1 MQEAGGRKRDMAND
15 FGSGIEVQRTAAG
28 TWTVYKNGVSMGGFA
43 SRRLAHSTAA
53 GLVSNAAATER
64 FGNLKA
70 ATGEVQVITLTDFA
84 GTDSFSLKLGQL
96 ETVPFVRGTNA
107 TAAAMQTALRTLTG
121 DSTLTV
127 TGTTDEGPFTVTWVS
142 QTVRQPLFQQGTV
155 SACTL
160 ASAVTVTGGVAL

>member
-1 MQEAGGRKRDMAND
+1 LAND
-15 FGSGIEVQRTAAG
+15 FAGGIRVQRTSA
-28 TWTVYKNGVSMGGFA
+28 TEWTVYKNGVSQGAFA

-70 ATGEVQVITLTDFA
+70 AAGEVQVVTLTSYA

-96 ETVPFVRGTNA
+96 ETVPFVRGTNG
-107 TAAAMQTALRTLTG
+107 TAAAIQAALRTLTG
-121 DSTLTV
+121 DSTLTT

-142 QTVRQPLFQQGTV
+142 QTVRQPLLQQGTV
-155 SACTL
+155 SGCT
-160 ASAVTVTGGVAL
+160 AAITVSSTGGVAL